1 MTNAELINYINDTYH
16 LDIDKIIFNVDKND
30 HRKISVYYK
39 YQKYPSEVSI
49 DYNNIKY
56 AQASPRFVVVDAVNK
71 EAKLKMLQWMFNRF
85 WIWLKRIDSLY
96 DSLILGTDN
105 DVPWD
110 IEEFEWLL
118 KNGYMIQKYNL
129 MDQFDFS
136 VNLNNIIDL
145 YNKDIKDKLYK
156 GLHIDCEIDNFLMKT
171 KEELYKNTDL
181 IRF

>member
-1 MTNAELINYINDTYH
+1 MKNAELINYIKNTYH
-16 LDIDKIIFNVDKND
+16 LDIDKIIFNADEYDN
-30 HRKISVYYK
+30 RKITIYYK
-39 YQKYPSEVSI
+39 HQEHPSELSI
-49 DYNNIKY
+49 DYNDIKY
-56 AQASPRFVVVDAVNK
+56 TQASPKLVVVDVIDK
-71 EAKLKMLQWMFNRF
+71 DTKMKILQWMFNRF

-96 DSLILGTDN
+96 DSLILGTNN

-110 IEEFEWLL
+110 IKEFEWLL

-136 VNLNNIIDL
+136 VNLNNIIEL
-145 YNKDIKDKLYK
+145 YNKDVKDKLYK
-156 GLHIDCEIDNFLMKT
+156 GLYIDCEIDNFLMKT